1 MNLFEAMIKRRSH
14 RGEYQDRPIDNA
26 DLNKLIEAARWT
38 PSPFNVQPWELII
51 IQERKGKEVLAKM
64 TEQAITQQ
72 FKDTEFIRKNNRWI
86 SLTEIEWDV
95 RGDGVLLTDH
105 VNLPKMIQNC
115 PEKFKQKM
123 LKGILKSA
131 KPLALLGH
139 LGLGKMPAR
148 EIATQVKQSP
158 LLMLITMNNHR
169 QPPGEGASRW
179 MWLSMGMLIQN
190 ILLAATSIDIGV
202 QFVSAPLES
211 EMDRKR
217 IQQHFNVP
225 NHCEVMTLLR
235 MGYVRGE
242 ARSSVRLDSSE
253 FVHYESFVKQE

>member
-1 MNLFEAMIKRRSH
+1 MNLFEAIKKRRSH
-14 RGEYQDRPIDNA
+14 RGEYQDRAIDNA

-51 IQERKGKEVLAKM
+51 VQEENGKELLAKM

-86 SLTEIEWDV
+86 SLTDTEWDV
-95 RGDGVLLTDH
+95 RGDGVLLKDH
-105 VNLPKMIQNC
+105 VNLPKLIKHC
-115 PEKFKQKM
+115 PEKFTQKM
-123 LKGILKSA
+123 LKGILKSE
-131 KPLALLGH
+131 KPLALLGY
-139 LGLGKMPAR
+139 LGLGKMPAK
-148 EIATQVKQSP
+148 EIAAQVRQSP

-179 MWLSMGMLIQN
+179 MWLSMGMLVQN
-190 ILLAATSIDIGV
+190 ILLAATAIDIGV
-202 QFVSAPLES
+202 QFVSAPLEA
-211 EMDRKR
+211 EKDRNR

-235 MGYVRGE
+235 MGYLKGE
-242 ARSSVRLDSSE
+242 DRSSVRLDSSE
-253 FVHYESFVKQE
+253 FVHYERFVKQE